1 MSGLEILTKSW
12 KDSNGEEEQVFILR
26 HELLLLDCLDPETSG
41 IMAWN
46 KVFVIEPIPGQPQA
60 VLLLDTQGAFDLDS
74 DVKDITLIFALST
87 MLSR

>member
-1 MSGLEILTKSW
+1 MSHFMRIP
-12 KDSNGEEEQVFILR
+12 NVNF
-26 HELLLLDCLDPETSG
+26 LDPETSG

-46 KVFVIEPIPGQPQA
+46 KVFVIEPIPGQKQA

-87 MLSR
+87 MLSRCEPPF